1 MVGICGTAGTL
12 IVPAV
17 GLGRPGAQDD
27 VGKDV
32 YHHTFFEMLG
42 NWQLFSRAAGVMDRR
57 YSPCPYGPYGLVP
70 ADLSFALIHG
80 RLELKSSD
88 FFYLEQGPLD
98 ASSGQQLLLSSIFI
112 IVVNGYPM

>member
-42 NWQLFSRAAGVMDRR
+42 NWQQSCWGHGPWSDGTGGIPHVLMD
-57 YSPCPYGPYGLVP
+57 LM
-70 ADLSFALIHG
+70 ALS
-80 RLELKSSD
+80 
-88 FFYLEQGPLD
+88 
-98 ASSGQQLLLSSIFI
+98 LLT
-112 IVVNGYPM
+112 

>member
-42 NWQLFSRAAGVMDRR
+42 NWQLFSRAAGVMDRGVMGLAVFPM
-57 YSPCPYGPYGLVP
+57 SLWTLWPCPC
-70 ADLSFALIHG
+70 
-80 RLELKSSD
+80 
-88 FFYLEQGPLD
+88 
-98 ASSGQQLLLSSIFI
+98 
-112 IVVNGYPM
+112 